1 MANGNKK
8 KKTKKHCL
16 KKNAISNGKKWKSQR
31 AMLWMDSLCFAIAK
45 KRLWMSAGRGK
56 YT

>member
-1 MANGNKK
+1 MAIKK